1 MIEET
6 HAGRSPVKIEDLD
19 PPAQRISSPE
29 DRSRLLAEAI
39 AQAEALEAHY
49 LHPSPESRRTGQWKG
64 PLALV
69 VLMLAAYVSLAP
81 PPWLAGGPPP
91 QVSSAELGR
100 GVVAALQMQARQIE
114 VFQARH
120 GRLPRTLDE
129 VPVRIPGV
137 RFVRSNSRVYQL
149 VAARPNGQALVYDSA
164 KPDPEFEDVE
174 NGWDRGRGP

>member
-1 MIEET
+1 M
-6 HAGRSPVKIEDLD
+6 KIEDLD

-29 DRSRLLAEAI
+29 DRGRLLGEAI
-39 AQAEALEAHY
+39 AQTEAQEALY
-49 LHPSPESRRTGQWKG
+49 RNPWPESPGTGKWKG
-64 PLALV
+64 PLALM
-69 VLMLAAYVSLAP
+69 VLMLAAYIGLAP
-81 PPWLAGGPPP
+81 PPWLAGAPPP

-114 VFQARH
+114 VFLARH
-120 GRLPRTLDE
+120 GRLPRSLDE

-164 KPDPEFEDVE
+164 KPGQEFEDVE
-174 NGWDRGRGP
+174 NGWDRGPGP